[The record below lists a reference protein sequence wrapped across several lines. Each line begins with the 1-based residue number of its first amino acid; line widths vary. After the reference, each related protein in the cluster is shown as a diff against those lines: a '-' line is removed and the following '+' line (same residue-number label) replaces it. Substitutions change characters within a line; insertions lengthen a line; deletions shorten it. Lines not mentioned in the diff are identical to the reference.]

1 MKRPTL
7 GIVIPV
13 LLACPVL
20 LASCSGDDSTAP
32 PVPEPPMILGQDVA
46 GIDHQSA
53 TLGGWV
59 DGHGRP
65 TVCWFDYGNDIAY
78 GARTPDIDAGAA
90 AGPVRVEHELTWL
103 DPDKTH
109 WWRLVA
115 VAGGDTVFAA
125 DSTFVTLPV
134 PNEPPMTQVTH
145 APLGDNRFHMYWT
158 GNDPDGVVVGFR
170 WRLSDNGLDGTIDVP
185 DTLGLP
191 WHFTTATDSIFV
203 VPADQA
209 GGRADPDDGGPALL
223 VQVHTF
229 WIKAVDNRGAD
240 DPTPAYITFTAV
252 AGTPGM
258 GVAVPP
264 E

>member
-1 MKRPTL
+1 MYRPSP
-7 GIVIPV
+7 GILVLV

-20 LASCSGDDSTAP
+20 LASCSDDGSTVP
-32 PVPEPPMILGQDVA
+32 SPPEPPVILGQDVS
-46 GIDHQSA
+46 GIDHQSV

-59 DGHGRP
+59 DGRGRP
-65 TVCWFDYGNDIAY
+65 TVCWFDYGNDITY
-78 GARTPDIDAGAA
+78 GARTPDLDVGAV
-90 AGPVRVEHELTWL
+90 AGPVRVEYALTGL
-103 DPDKTH
+103 DSDKSH

-115 VAGGDTVFAA
+115 VAGEDTASAA

-191 WHFTTATDSIFV
+191 WHFTTATDSVFAV
-203 VPADQA
+203 SAEQPGAPS
-209 GGRADPDDGGPALL
+209 DPDDGGPALFA
-223 VQVHTF
+223 QVHTF

-252 AGTPGM
+252 AEAPGI
-258 GVAVPP
+258 VVVVPP